1 MKLKKYL
8 FLCIEVTLIL
18 VSCNHKTTKESSSV
32 EYQCPMKCEGVD
44 KTYDKPGSC
53 PVCKMELKE
62 VEQ

>member
-1 MKLKKYL
+1 MKTIAYL
-8 FLCIEVTLIL
+8 LLGTALFI
-18 VSCNHKTTKESSSV
+18 SCESSN
-32 EYQCPMKCEGVD
+32 EPKTYQCPMKCEGVD